1 MMKNYLSGS
10 QINLISE
17 ICAMMTK
24 DGNQMNIRFI
34 KLAALAATVMLFGL
48 GGGIAAQT
56 TQTESPSPIVQTQ
69 TADLPAN
76 QMTDLRPL
84 DLQPDQIQKIRAINL
99 ELKDERQAANLKL
112 RQAQRALTEAIES
125 PSPDE
130 SLIAQRSRE
139 IAAAQANTIRLRSV
153 TEARILQ
160 VLTPEQ
166 RTRLREMRQR
176 NMALRR
182 ERQQGGSNGLNQRQ
196 QGLQQRDPN
205 NPLLTPAQR
214 RALRQQ
220 QRKP

>member
-1 MMKNYLSGS
+1 MNSV
-10 QINLISE
+10 
-17 ICAMMTK
+17 AMIPK
-24 DGNQMNIRFI
+24 DGNQMNRDIKSI

-48 GGGIAAQT
+48 GSGIAAQT
-56 TQTESPSPIVQTQ
+56 TQTENSSPAVQTQ

-76 QMTDLRPL
+76 QMTDLGPL
-84 DLQPDQIQKIRAINL
+84 DLQPDQIQKIRAINM
-99 ELKDERQAANLKL
+99 ELKDERQAANFKL

-139 IAAAQANTIRLRSV
+139 VAAAQSNTIRLRSV

-182 ERQQGGSNGLNQRQ
+182 ERQKGSPNGLNQRQ
-196 QGLQQRDPN
+196 QGLQQRAPN
-205 NPLLTPAQR
+205 NSLLTPAQR
-214 RALRQQ
+214 RGLRQQ

>member
-1 MMKNYLSGS
+1 
-10 QINLISE
+10 
-17 ICAMMTK
+17 
-24 DGNQMNIRFI
+24 MNRDIKSI

-56 TQTESPSPIVQTQ
+56 TQTENSSPMVQTQ

-84 DLQPDQIQKIRAINL
+84 DLKPDQIQKIREINR
-99 ELKDERQAANLKL
+99 ELKDERQAANFNV
-112 RQAQRALTEAIES
+112 RQAQRRLTEAIES

-139 IAAAQANTIRLRSV
+139 VAAAQANTIRLRSV

-166 RTRLREMRQR
+166 RTKLREMRQR

-182 ERQQGGSNGLNQRQ
+182 DRQQGVGNGLNQRQ

-205 NPLLTPAQR
+205 NSLLTPPQR

>member
-1 MMKNYLSGS
+1 
-10 QINLISE
+10 
-17 ICAMMTK
+17 
-24 DGNQMNIRFI
+24 MNRDIKSI

-56 TQTESPSPIVQTQ
+56 TQTENSSPMVQTQ

-76 QMTDLRPL
+76 QITDLRPL
-84 DLQPDQIQKIRAINL
+84 DLKPDQIQKIREINR
-99 ELKDERQAANLKL
+99 ELKDERQAANFNV
-112 RQAQRALTEAIES
+112 RQAQRRLTEAVES

-139 IAAAQANTIRLRSV
+139 VAAAQANTIRLRSV

-166 RTRLREMRQR
+166 RTKLREMRQR

-182 ERQQGGSNGLNQRQ
+182 DRQQGVGNGLNQRQ

-205 NPLLTPAQR
+205 NSLLTPPQR

>member
-1 MMKNYLSGS
+1 MKSG
-10 QINLISE
+10 
-17 ICAMMTK
+17 AMIPK
-24 DGNQMNIRFI
+24 DGNQMNRDIKSI

-56 TQTESPSPIVQTQ
+56 TQTENSSPMVQTQ

-84 DLQPDQIQKIRAINL
+84 DLKPDQIQKIREINR
-99 ELKDERQAANLKL
+99 ELKDERQAANFNV
-112 RQAQRALTEAIES
+112 RQAQRRLTEAIES

-139 IAAAQANTIRLRSV
+139 VAAAQANTIRLRSV

-166 RTRLREMRQR
+166 RTKLREMRQR

-182 ERQQGGSNGLNQRQ
+182 DRQQGVGNGLNQRQ

-205 NPLLTPAQR
+205 NSLLTPPQR

>member
-1 MMKNYLSGS
+1 
-10 QINLISE
+10 
-17 ICAMMTK
+17 MTK
-24 DGNQMNIRFI
+24 DGNQMNIRFM
-34 KLAALAATVMLFGL
+34 KLAALAATVVLFGL

-56 TQTESPSPIVQTQ
+56 TQTENSSPIGQTQ

-84 DLQPDQIQKIRAINL
+84 DLQPDQIQKIRSINM

-130 SLIAQRSRE
+130 ALIAQRSRE
-139 IAAAQANTIRLRSV
+139 VAAAQSNTIRLRSV

-182 ERQQGGSNGLNQRQ
+182 ERQQGAPNGLNQRQ
-196 QGLQQRDPN
+196 QGLQPRDPN
-205 NPLLTPAQR
+205 NSLLTPGQR
-214 RALRQQ
+214 RALRRQQ
-220 QRKP
+220 QKP

>member
-1 MMKNYLSGS
+1 
-10 QINLISE
+10 
-17 ICAMMTK
+17 
-24 DGNQMNIRFI
+24 
-34 KLAALAATVMLFGL
+34 V
-48 GGGIAAQT
+48 
-56 TQTESPSPIVQTQ
+56 
-69 TADLPAN
+69 
-76 QMTDLRPL
+76 
-84 DLQPDQIQKIRAINL
+84 
-99 ELKDERQAANLKL
+99 
-112 RQAQRALTEAIES
+112 RQAQRRLTEAVES

-139 IAAAQANTIRLRSV
+139 VAAAQANTIRLRSV

-166 RTRLREMRQR
+166 RTKLREMRQR

-182 ERQQGGSNGLNQRQ
+182 DRQQGVGNGLNQRQ

-205 NPLLTPAQR
+205 NSLLTPPQR